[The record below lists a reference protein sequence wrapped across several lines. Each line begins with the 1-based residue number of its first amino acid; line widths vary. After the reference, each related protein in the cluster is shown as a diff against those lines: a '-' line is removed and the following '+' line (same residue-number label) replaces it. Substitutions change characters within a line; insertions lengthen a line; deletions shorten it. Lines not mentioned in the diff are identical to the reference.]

1 MPLNSN
7 RSALSLAFPFFI
19 GAIIG
24 VFFLYYFSTAL
35 DPNVKFEEFALGGEN
50 TSSLGLVN
58 DIQVHCYDLEDAH
71 KCINGYKKSR
81 PREDIILWLGNSQ
94 LHTINQMK
102 QGNLTAAHILHQY
115 ANVDS
120 KYYLTF
126 SQPNASLQEHYLL
139 FEYLT
144 HKLPVTTLVLPVVFD
159 DMRETGIRSSLIDA
173 FKNQTT
179 SRRLNKTEIGRKMDS
194 NQGDQDSSGNDMA
207 ALEDTVQE
215 QSEKYLNDELEE
227 IWNIWEKRP
236 ELRGSFLGNLYLF
249 RNWLFRINPS
259 SIRKMIPGRYI
270 MNMQAL
276 KAILQSAN
284 EQKIKVLIYIPP
296 LRDDVKIPYDLEQ
309 YSNFKAEVQSIVKEY
324 GVRFSNLENLVP
336 AKYWGTKDTTTLGGG
351 QELDFMHFQA
361 GGHRLLADALYEEL
375 KDLRAKRNIHDF

>member
-1 MPLNSN
+1 
-7 RSALSLAFPFFI
+7 
-19 GAIIG
+19 
-24 VFFLYYFSTAL
+24 
-35 DPNVKFEEFALGGEN
+35 
-50 TSSLGLVN
+50 
-58 DIQVHCYDLEDAH
+58 
-71 KCINGYKKSR
+71 
-81 PREDIILWLGNSQ
+81 
-94 LHTINQMK
+94 
-102 QGNLTAAHILHQY
+102 
-115 ANVDS
+115 
-120 KYYLTF
+120 
-126 SQPNASLQEHYLL
+126 
-139 FEYLT
+139 
-144 HKLPVTTLVLPVVFD
+144 
-159 DMRETGIRSSLIDA
+159 
-173 FKNQTT
+173 
-179 SRRLNKTEIGRKMDS
+179 
-194 NQGDQDSSGNDMA
+194 MA